1 MEFVETKSV
10 NSSTGEDYCY
20 TDTDYII
27 ELQPET
33 KYNVIFYKS
42 CIKFETNSN
51 SIFDTEFN
59 PGT

>member
-10 NSSTGEDYCY
+10 NSSTGEDYYY

-51 SIFDTEFN
+51 SIFDKEFN